1 MPVSVDISS
10 LTGEEKEK
18 RAKAL
23 RKKLK
28 AVEEVKDKQK
38 AGTKLDAGQARNSP
52 AVCME
57 CTALHCD

>member
-18 RAKAL
+18 RAKAV

-38 AGTKLDAGQARNSP
+38 AGTKLDAGQVRTYH
-52 AVCME
+52 AVC
-57 CTALHCD
+57 THYNGP

>member
-18 RAKAL
+18 RAKAV

-38 AGTKLDAGQARNSP
+38 AGTKLDAGQVRTYH
-52 AVCME
+52 AVC
-57 CTALHCD
+57 THCNGP